1 MKQDQRKGIAI
12 MDKQKYKEKC
22 FAVLNSDQFKKLN
35 NDST

>member
-1 MKQDQRKGIAI
+1 MKQDNGKEIAI
-12 MDKQKYKEKC
+12 LDKPKHKQKC